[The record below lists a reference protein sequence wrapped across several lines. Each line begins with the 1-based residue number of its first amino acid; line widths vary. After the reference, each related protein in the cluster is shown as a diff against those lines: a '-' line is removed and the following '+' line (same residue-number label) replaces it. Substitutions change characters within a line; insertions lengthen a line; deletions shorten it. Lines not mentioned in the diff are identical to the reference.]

1 MKIIIEIII
10 KVFLYFL
17 IQVFSMTFIC
27 ISSGILLALLFASI
41 DKPASVPIDVALNN
55 CQKV

>member
-1 MKIIIEIII
+1 
-10 KVFLYFL
+10 
-17 IQVFSMTFIC
+17 MTFIC